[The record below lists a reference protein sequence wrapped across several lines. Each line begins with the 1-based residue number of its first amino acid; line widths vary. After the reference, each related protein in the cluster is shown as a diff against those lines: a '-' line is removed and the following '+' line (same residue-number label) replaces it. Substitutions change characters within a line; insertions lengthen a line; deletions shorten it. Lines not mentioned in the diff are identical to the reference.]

1 LNINLTGHTA
11 PLRFWLTL
19 FVVSLT
25 FSPAFA
31 QGEAAQ
37 PPVGVDELVQ
47 RALQNNPQPAIA
59 RANLEAARQRAGAL
73 KSLPNPVLQIV
84 AGFAGNEEAR
94 DEEVLLSQPIDLFG
108 QRRAKRKVLEAETKR
123 VAAESELVQRA
134 LIVEVKNAAAQLF
147 AAQEAQKLSAEQVQV
162 AQAFSDAAARRAEL
176 GDVPQVQAQRAGL
189 ELLRVQNE
197 ATNTRADRLAR
208 QAVLNQLI
216 GQAPETPLTVALP
229 VEPALLDLL
238 RTGGEAVAASPAAT
252 PPANGSIFTQ
262 RADLLAAQTSRLD
275 IVSARAALES
285 KQAQIA
291 EIDRQR
297 LPQFELQARRSSTF
311 GRDGSYAARA
321 VVTMPLLDLGSIRR
335 EKQAAQSEVQ
345 AQQAQIR
352 LLESQAGVQL
362 EQALVSLDQQQAT
375 VERYRGGIV
384 PQTLDL
390 LRKTQIG
397 FAQGASSYLEVL
409 EAQRTLRQVQAEY
422 LEALVGVRTAQAALE
437 SAVGTPLVEGG
448 VAQ

>member
-1 LNINLTGHTA
+1 MNINLTGHTA

-25 FSPAFA
+25 LSPVFA
-31 QGEAAQ
+31 QSEVAEPA
-37 PPVGVDELVQ
+37 VGIDELVQ
-47 RALQNNPQPAIA
+47 RALQTNPQPAIA
-59 RANLEAARQRAGAL
+59 RANLEAARKRAGAL

-108 QRRAKRKVLEAETKR
+108 QRRAKRKVLEAEAKR
-123 VAAESELVQRA
+123 AAAENQLVTRA
-134 LIVEVKNAAAQLF
+134 LVVEVKNAAAQLF
-147 AAQEAQKLSAEQVQV
+147 AAQEAQKLSAEQMQV

-197 ATNTRADRLAR
+197 ATNASANRLAR

-216 GQAPETPLTVALP
+216 GQAPQTPLTVALP
-229 VEPALLDLL
+229 LDPALLGLL
-238 RTGGEAVAASPAAT
+238 RTGGEAVTDSPVAT
-252 PPANGSIFTQ
+252 PQANGSIFTQ
-262 RADLLAAQTSRLD
+262 RGDLLAAQTSRPD

-285 KQAQIA
+285 KQAQVA
-291 EIDRQR
+291 EIGRQR
-297 LPQFELQARRSSTF
+297 LPQFELQARRSASF
-311 GRDGSYAARA
+311 GREGSYAARA
-321 VVTMPLLDLGSIRR
+321 VVTMPLLDFGAIRR

-352 LLESQAGVQL
+352 LLESQATLQL
-362 EQALVSLDQQQAT
+362 EQALVSLDQRQAT
-375 VERYRGGIV
+375 VERYRSGIV

-437 SAVGTPLVEGG
+437 GAVGTSLVEGG
-448 VAQ
+448 GAQ

>member
-1 LNINLTGHTA
+1 
-11 PLRFWLTL
+11 
-19 FVVSLT
+19 V
-25 FSPAFA
+25 
-31 QGEAAQ
+31 
-37 PPVGVDELVQ
+37 
-47 RALQNNPQPAIA
+47 
-59 RANLEAARQRAGAL
+59 
-73 KSLPNPVLQIV
+73 
-84 AGFAGNEEAR
+84 
-94 DEEVLLSQPIDLFG
+94 
-108 QRRAKRKVLEAETKR
+108 
-123 VAAESELVQRA
+123 
-134 LIVEVKNAAAQLF
+134 
-147 AAQEAQKLSAEQVQV
+147 
-162 AQAFSDAAARRAEL
+162 
-176 GDVPQVQAQRAGL
+176 

-262 RADLLAAQTSRLD
+262 RADLLAAQINRPD
-275 IVSARAALES
+275 IVSARATLES
-285 KQAQIA
+285 KQAQVT
-291 EIDRQR
+291 EIGRQR
-297 LPQFELQARRSSTF
+297 LPQFELQARRSASF

-352 LLESQAGVQL
+352 LLESQAGAQL

-390 LRKTQIG
+390 LRKTQVG

-409 EAQRTLRQVQAEY
+409 EAQRTLRQVQTEY
-422 LEALVGVRTAQAALE
+422 LQASGRCAHCPGRAGERSGHYPAARVVRYPINGYRCQRRR
-437 SAVGTPLVEGG
+437 
-448 VAQ
+448 